1 MADDTSNANR
11 FARDTQSRITAA
23 TAIGLNALK
32 PIMHFQA
39 SMLRMWANSIESFA
53 GKSGK
58 GLEETASTV
67 EKQSDKQ
74 SAA

>member
-1 MADDTSNANR
+1 MADDSSNANR

-39 SMLRMWANSIESFA
+39 SMLRM
-53 GKSGK
+53 
-58 GLEETASTV
+58 
-67 EKQSDKQ
+67 
-74 SAA
+74 